1 MLATL
6 VLTFAG
12 LQEDVRSTNV
22 GVVFGNKVEPSGV
35 SSPNLAS
42 RQEKTV
48 QLYRRGLFPKVIVS
62 GGLGK

>member
-1 MLATL
+1 M
-6 VLTFAG
+6 
-12 LQEDVRSTNV
+12 
-22 GVVFGNKVEPSGV
+22 

-62 GGLGK
+62 GGLSK